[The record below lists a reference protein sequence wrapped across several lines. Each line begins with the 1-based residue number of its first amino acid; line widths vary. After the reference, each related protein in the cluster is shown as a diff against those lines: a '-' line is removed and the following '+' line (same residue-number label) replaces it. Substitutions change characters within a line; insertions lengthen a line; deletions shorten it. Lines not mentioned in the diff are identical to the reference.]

1 MVGTAVSIKSSGV
14 LIIHYDADESERER
28 ERERERCGKNIL
40 TCQDFRII
48 KIECCLFV
56 GKEGLTLSG
65 SKFFWEKS
73 LKFFCVSQAGLMSN
87 SHM

>member
-14 LIIHYDADESERER
+14 LIIHYDADES